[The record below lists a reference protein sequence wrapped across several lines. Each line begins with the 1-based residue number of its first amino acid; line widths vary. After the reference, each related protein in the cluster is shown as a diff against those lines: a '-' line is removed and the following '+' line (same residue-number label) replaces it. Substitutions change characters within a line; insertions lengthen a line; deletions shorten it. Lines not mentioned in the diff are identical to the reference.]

1 VSANLGGE
9 SSERPGAPAGEMEIR
24 AFARECAGDGA
35 TDGAARPVDDCLLAF
50 EQHELSFLRWSV
62 ECSKLLA

>member
-1 VSANLGGE
+1 
-9 SSERPGAPAGEMEIR
+9 MEIR